1 MKYLKEV
8 KMITLRAGLLAL
20 LFVGVVSCGDDNND
34 VAPPGDDDDD
44 VELPAVFEKF
54 NDDLNIYVQGDFVVI
69 ESTGIPDH
77 KSPYFGNGHQSF
89 EAYNGN
95 NPDFNINPNVI
106 QEQTFVFKLPLN
118 PEVASTKTSTQ
129 LGAIG
134 VSINGVVIFNQYA
147 GPNNQPLTGE
157 IDSFDQYNGHPQ
169 QSGEYHYHIEPLY
182 LTAQKG
188 RSALV
193 GFLLDGFPLYGPEE
207 NGSLVNNAALDQ
219 YHGHSHATDE
229 YPNGIYH
236 YHITAEDP
244 YINGGQ
250 YYGTPGSATN

>member
-1 MKYLKEV
+1 MKNLAIKI
-8 KMITLRAGLLAL
+8 KMWILAFTFIGMGLI
-20 LFVGVVSCGDDNND
+20 SCGDDSNN
-34 VAPPGDDDDD
+34 VTPPNDDDP
-44 VELPAVFEKF
+44 ELPAVFEKF
-54 NDDLNIYVQGDFVVI
+54 NDDLNIYVQGDFVVV

-77 KSPYFGNGHQSF
+77 KSPYFGTGHQDF

-95 NPDFNINPNVI
+95 NPNFHLNPNVI

-118 PEVASTKTSTQ
+118 PQVATTKTSTQ

-169 QSGEYHYHIEPLY
+169 QSGEYHYHLEPLY

-188 RSALV
+188 RSSLI

-207 NGSLVNNAALDQ
+207 DGSNVTNADLDQ

-229 YPNGIYH
+229 YPNGTYH
-236 YHITAEDP
+236 YHITTEDP

-250 YYGTPGSATN
+250 YYGNPGTATN